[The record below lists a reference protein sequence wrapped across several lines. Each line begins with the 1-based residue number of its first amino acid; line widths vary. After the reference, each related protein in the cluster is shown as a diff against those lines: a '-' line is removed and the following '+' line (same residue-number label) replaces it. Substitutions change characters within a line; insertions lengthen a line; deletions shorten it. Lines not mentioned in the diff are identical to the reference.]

1 MYSIYS
7 FNYDY
12 SIQRNTITYNL
23 YNNHV
28 ERPSSC
34 YRLFVYHGES
44 ESDDT
49 NSSVSTVVS
58 KCPAE
63 SSSAV
68 GGGGDGAAISGGS
81 DKNCVLDRVLEPF
94 MQLEREFSS
103 SAAIGDDV
111 GLYEKLVAVAEEDR
125 GLPPKPLPRKEVR
138 PPKKKP
144 PPPPPPLPS
153 SLPLQAP
160 PLPPP
165 PAYRLPP
172 RLVDFV
178 AKDELAQTVAVDATA
193 AATATDDELAND
205 DNVFA

>member
-1 MYSIYS
+1 MDTANVHFIAKS
-7 FNYDY
+7 
-12 SIQRNTITYNL
+12 TIS
-23 YNNHV
+23 V
-28 ERPSSC
+28 CDDARW
-34 YRLFVYHGES
+34 FVYHGES

-58 KCPAE
+58 KCPAT
-63 SSSAV
+63 SSLA
-68 GGGGDGAAISGGS
+68 GHDGDDRMADDADSSGG
-81 DKNCVLDRVLEPF
+81 KNGCVLDRVLEPF

-125 GLPPKPLPRKEVR
+125 QLPPKPLPRKEVR

-153 SLPLQAP
+153 SQP

-165 PAYRLPP
+165 PPYRLPP

-178 AKDELAQTVAVDATA
+178 HKDEPPQHA
-193 AATATDDELAND
+193 AAEDDHGD
-205 DNVFA
+205 DSVFA

>member
-1 MYSIYS
+1 MY
-7 FNYDY
+7 
-12 SIQRNTITYNL
+12 TNL
-23 YNNHV
+23 KTARICTSTLINIC
-28 ERPSSC
+28 PC

-58 KCPAE
+58 KCPAR
-63 SSSAV
+63 SPV
-68 GGGGDGAAISGGS
+68 GEDCDGVLNGSS

-125 GLPPKPLPRKEVR
+125 LPPKPLPRKEVR

-153 SLPLQAP
+153 S
-160 PLPPP
+160 PPP
-165 PAYRLPP
+165 PANRLPP

-178 AKDELAQTVAVDATA
+178 HKDELPQIFVDTPA
-193 AATATDDELAND
+193 AADD
-205 DNVFA
+205 DNDVFA

>member
-1 MYSIYS
+1 MY
-7 FNYDY
+7 
-12 SIQRNTITYNL
+12 RG
-23 YNNHV
+23 
-28 ERPSSC
+28 
-34 YRLFVYHGES
+34 YRFVYHGES

-58 KCPAE
+58 KC
-63 SSSAV
+63 
-68 GGGGDGAAISGGS
+68 AASFADDECADS
-81 DKNCVLDRVLEPF
+81 KNCVLDRVLEPF

-103 SAAIGDDV
+103 SATIGDDV

-125 GLPPKPLPRKEVR
+125 LPPKPLPRKEVR

-153 SLPLQAP
+153 A
-160 PLPPP
+160 PPP

-178 AKDELAQTVAVDATA
+178 HKDEPAQTATTA
-193 AATATDDELAND
+193 AGDDD
-205 DNVFA
+205 DVFA